1 MSWESIVR
9 GMIEDENPELHEDL
23 LSGEEGEYEDYVTDV
38 TRRMVASY
46 RHATADGT
54 TDAASRATAKEIAIA
69 QAREEIVP
77 PELLEWGGAGEVEAH
92 EFLSDFYGGGGV

>member
-54 TDAASRATAKEIAIA
+54 TDAASRATAREIAIA
-69 QAREEIVP
+69 QAREEIAP
-77 PELLEWGGAGEVEAH
+77 PEVLEWGELDEA
-92 EFLSDFYGGGGV
+92 EARDFLRDFYGGAGV

>member
-9 GMIEDENPELHEDL
+9 GIIKDENPELHADL
-23 LSGEEGEYEDYVTDV
+23 LNGEEGEYEDYVTDV

-54 TDAASRATAKEIAIA
+54 TDAASRATAREIAIA
-69 QAREEIVP
+69 QAREEIAP
-77 PELLEWGGAGEVEAH
+77 PEVLEWGELDEDGARD
-92 EFLSDFYGGGGV
+92 FLRDFYGGAGV